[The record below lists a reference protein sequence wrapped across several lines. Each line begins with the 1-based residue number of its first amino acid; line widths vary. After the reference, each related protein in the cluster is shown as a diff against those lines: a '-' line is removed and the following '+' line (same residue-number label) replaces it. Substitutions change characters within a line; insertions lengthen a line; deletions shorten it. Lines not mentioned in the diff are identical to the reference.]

1 MSRKG
6 KQRGVD
12 IKQEDI
18 LQAVVRKTLI
28 GQQNRF
34 FKYRPIRECIFKISN
49 LDFPCY
55 YFWVHATVMSVF
67 KTTKVMLTLRA
78 LLSSD
83 YHIFKWSE
91 VVFCPIRIQDIYSHI
106 INKFIFRNIRS
117 IHDLSMYFQKHPWY
131 TYRFSFSCPWVTI
144 FLHSREL
151 N

>member
-34 FKYRPIRECIFKISN
+34 FKYRPIREYIFKISN

-78 LLSSD
+78 LLSGD
-83 YHIFKWSE
+83 HHIFKWRVKQCFVQSE
-91 VVFCPIRIQDIYSHI
+91 S
-106 INKFIFRNIRS
+106 
-117 IHDLSMYFQKHPWY
+117 
-131 TYRFSFSCPWVTI
+131 TI
-144 FLHSREL
+144 FIVILIVIFNDMINSGYDLFFRPVGFLVANESVYCQ
-151 N
+151 